1 MTYSYSYKCPICE
14 ECPGSHSLSKIHVKR
29 DGTAVFYTCP
39 AKSSKFWDRPGIEAH
54 YEGMLSELGDTPWIW
69 IVDFSDFSLVH
80 TTVPG
85 VVISVARI
93 VQKYSKNLRKIRVIN
108 NTWYLDMILNLTRP
122 FMSPESYNLI
132 QID

>member
-1 MTYSYSYKCPICE
+1 
-14 ECPGSHSLSKIHVKR
+14 
-29 DGTAVFYTCP
+29 
-39 AKSSKFWDRPGIEAH
+39 
-54 YEGMLSELGDTPWIW
+54 MLSELGDRPWIW